1 MQFAE
6 NSKDNN
12 HFIVRLFQA
21 IKSLVLFCDL
31 CQCIYCTFCSH
42 FHNKVGLLCD
52 ANFTTKNLEREHEIL
67 LRAIILTITIFLCRK
82 SLDLEEMSMES
93 RSDDSSTRSP
103 AKSKIQEMT
112 QLREQI
118 REIKQLM
125 ELRHIE
131 VDDLKAENKQMQ
143 DEIINLQSL
152 LDLDN
157 EECKLKEIAIQK
169 EVIIDRDTTVERLQR
184 SLKEADMNNKKLRE
198 EVDKYKENFEVEKVN
213 WLDEKE
219 KVIRYQKQLQLNYVQ
234 MYKRNKTLES
244 EVDQLK
250 KSLAESNQKPA
261 VTTSTKSKLF
271 SKFSKFHESQC

>member
-1 MQFAE
+1 
-6 NSKDNN
+6 
-12 HFIVRLFQA
+12 
-21 IKSLVLFCDL
+21 
-31 CQCIYCTFCSH
+31 
-42 FHNKVGLLCD
+42 
-52 ANFTTKNLEREHEIL
+52 
-67 LRAIILTITIFLCRK
+67 
-82 SLDLEEMSMES
+82 
-93 RSDDSSTRSP
+93 
-103 AKSKIQEMT
+103 
-112 QLREQI
+112 
-118 REIKQLM
+118 
-125 ELRHIE
+125 
-131 VDDLKAENKQMQ
+131 MQ

-157 EECKLKEIAIQK
+157 EECKLKEIAVQK
-169 EVIIDRDTTVERLQR
+169 EVIIDRDKTVERLQR
-184 SLKEADMNNKKLRE
+184 SLKEADMNNKVLRE

-250 KSLAESNQKPA
+250 KSLAESTSQTAKT

>member
-1 MQFAE
+1 
-6 NSKDNN
+6 
-12 HFIVRLFQA
+12 
-21 IKSLVLFCDL
+21 
-31 CQCIYCTFCSH
+31 
-42 FHNKVGLLCD
+42 
-52 ANFTTKNLEREHEIL
+52 
-67 LRAIILTITIFLCRK
+67 
-82 SLDLEEMSMES
+82 MES

-103 AKSKIQEMT
+103 TKSKIQEMT

-271 SKFSKFHESQC
+271 SKFSKFHESQCWVHDGLFHRIPNLNSFQPTHIHKLTFSLSPFMFIFVIFMQVRNYKSLKKLGFIHFPRIASTTNLKSEDIFVRSGIIFEEKLSTATVEK

>member
-1 MQFAE
+1 M
-6 NSKDNN
+6 
-12 HFIVRLFQA
+12 
-21 IKSLVLFCDL
+21 
-31 CQCIYCTFCSH
+31 T
-42 FHNKVGLLCD
+42 
-52 ANFTTKNLEREHEIL
+52 
-67 LRAIILTITIFLCRK
+67 
-82 SLDLEEMSMES
+82 MES
-93 RSDDSSTRSP
+93 KGEESFSKSR
-103 AKSKIQEMT
+103 SKIQEMT
-112 QLREQI
+112 QLKEQI
-118 REIKQLM
+118 QEIKQLM
-125 ELRHIE
+125 ELRQVE
-131 VDDLKAENKQMQ
+131 VEDLKTENKTMQ

-157 EECKLKEIAIQK
+157 EECKLKEIAVQK
-169 EVIIDRDTTVERLQR
+169 EVIIDRDKTVERLQR
-184 SLKEADMNNKKLRE
+184 SLKEADMNNKVLRE

-250 KSLAESNQKPA
+250 KSLAESTSQTAKT

>member
-1 MQFAE
+1 
-6 NSKDNN
+6 
-12 HFIVRLFQA
+12 
-21 IKSLVLFCDL
+21 
-31 CQCIYCTFCSH
+31 
-42 FHNKVGLLCD
+42 
-52 ANFTTKNLEREHEIL
+52 
-67 LRAIILTITIFLCRK
+67 
-82 SLDLEEMSMES
+82 MSMES
-93 RSDDSSTRSP
+93 RSDESSTRSP
-103 AKSKIQEMT
+103 AKAKIQEMT
-112 QLREQI
+112 QLKEQI

-125 ELRHIE
+125 EHRHIE

-184 SLKEADMNNKKLRE
+184 SLKEADMNNKMLRE

-261 VTTSTKSKLF
+261 VSTSTKSKLF

>member
-1 MQFAE
+1 
-6 NSKDNN
+6 
-12 HFIVRLFQA
+12 
-21 IKSLVLFCDL
+21 
-31 CQCIYCTFCSH
+31 
-42 FHNKVGLLCD
+42 
-52 ANFTTKNLEREHEIL
+52 
-67 LRAIILTITIFLCRK
+67 
-82 SLDLEEMSMES
+82 MES
-93 RSDDSSTRSP
+93 RSDESSTRSP
-103 AKSKIQEMT
+103 AKGKIQEMT
-112 QLREQI
+112 QLKEQI

-125 ELRHIE
+125 EQRHIE

-184 SLKEADMNNKKLRE
+184 SLKEADMNNKMLRE

-261 VTTSTKSKLF
+261 VSTSTKSKLF
-271 SKFSKFHESQC
+271 SKFSKFHESQCWVHDRTISSNSESQLLPTNPHTHKLIFSLSPFTFIFVIFMQVRNYKSLKKLGFIHFPRIASTTNLKSEDIFVRSGIIFEEKLSTVGK

>member
-1 MQFAE
+1 M
-6 NSKDNN
+6 
-12 HFIVRLFQA
+12 
-21 IKSLVLFCDL
+21 
-31 CQCIYCTFCSH
+31 
-42 FHNKVGLLCD
+42 
-52 ANFTTKNLEREHEIL
+52 
-67 LRAIILTITIFLCRK
+67 
-82 SLDLEEMSMES
+82 
-93 RSDDSSTRSP
+93 
-103 AKSKIQEMT
+103 
-112 QLREQI
+112 
-118 REIKQLM
+118 
-125 ELRHIE
+125 
-131 VDDLKAENKQMQ
+131 KAENKQMQ

-261 VTTSTKSKLF
+261 VATSTKSKLF

>member
-1 MQFAE
+1 
-6 NSKDNN
+6 
-12 HFIVRLFQA
+12 
-21 IKSLVLFCDL
+21 
-31 CQCIYCTFCSH
+31 
-42 FHNKVGLLCD
+42 
-52 ANFTTKNLEREHEIL
+52 
-67 LRAIILTITIFLCRK
+67 
-82 SLDLEEMSMES
+82 MES

-103 AKSKIQEMT
+103 AKGKIQEMT
-112 QLREQI
+112 QLKEQI

-125 ELRHIE
+125 EHRHIE

-184 SLKEADMNNKKLRE
+184 SLKEADMNNKMLRE

-261 VTTSTKSKLF
+261 VSTSTKSKLF
-271 SKFSKFHESQC
+271 SKFSKFHESQCWVHDELFHRILNLNSFQPTHIHKLIFSLSPFTFIFVIFMPVRNYKSLKKLGFIHFPRIASTTNLKSEDIFVRSGIIFEEKLSTVGK